1 MGSFRLRRFYI
12 VIIIIITAVVIV
24 VLNISIVAANLFGL
38 LSGLRLGLFSRRCGF
53 GLAFGGGLF
62 VVVVSV
68 VVAVVFVVVVLLTL
82 SDVVETVVALVVAA
96 ADELS
101 LTSPQPTSPATSIF
115 ANTTNE
121 IVFFIPLPI

>member
-1 MGSFRLRRFYI
+1 MGRFRLRRFYI
-12 VIIIIITAVVIV
+12 VIIIMTAVVIV

-38 LSGLRLGLFSRRCGF
+38 LSGLSLGLFSRRCGF

-62 VVVVSV
+62 RGGRLG
-68 VVAVVFVVVVLLTL
+68 VVADVVVLLTL
-82 SDVVETVVALVVAA
+82 SDVVEAVVALVVAA

-121 IVFFIPLPI
+121 IVFFTLLLI